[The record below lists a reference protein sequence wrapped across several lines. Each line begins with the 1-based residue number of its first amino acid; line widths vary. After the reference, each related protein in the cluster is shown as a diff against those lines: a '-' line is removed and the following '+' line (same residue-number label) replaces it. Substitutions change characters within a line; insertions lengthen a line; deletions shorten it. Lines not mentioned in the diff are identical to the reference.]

1 MTTDRNFSSN
11 SASQKTC
18 SASSLTDKCSY
29 LYLSTK
35 NTATTL
41 MVNSAAYT
49 QFESIHTQHGFTS
62 CQARIYKQD
71 FPQNSSRLGL
81 QMIYISNPFSGPFH
95 ARASMNVLALR
106 RIAVIFSVQAT
117 QTAENHTI
125 F

>member
-81 QMIYISNPFSGPFH
+81 QMISTSNPFSGPFH
-95 ARASMNVLALR
+95 ARASMSVLALR

-117 QTAENHTI
+117 QTAANQTI